1 MTKEEAAIVSA
12 YTGFL
17 IGDVNEYKMLSNNLM
32 YGWVEDENSKDP
44 EHPMKNFFDELQKR
58 ALPLFQNIKITEK

>member
-17 IGDVNEYKMLSNNLM
+17 IGSFSDLKEFSDNLM
-32 YGWVEDENSKDP
+32 RGWVEDENLKDP
-44 EHPMKNFFDELQKR
+44 EFPMKNFFDELKKR